1 MAKPSLWE
9 KIVVLSFIATFMVG
23 ILWAEEPIE
32 LKSSH
37 FGETREESHWLTI
50 EIDEEEEVSE
60 EEPVEKEKRESS
72 PLQLKR
78 KSSYPKLPLLKSLP
92 LSGMKANKK
101 IISRLLKDL
110 KSKNP
115 ALRCWAAR
123 SLGELDIQK
132 ERGKAI
138 RALKKAFRK
147 EKHPLVKEAI
157 KEVLLKLEGELPE
170 TKAFL

>member
-1 MAKPSLWE
+1 MIK
-9 KIVVLSFIATFMVG
+9 KIVTLFFIIAFMVG
-23 ILWAEEPIE
+23 TLWAEESIE
-32 LKSSH
+32 LEINCPE
-37 FGETREESHWLTI
+37 ETKDSPTSVI
-50 EIDEEEEVSE
+50 EIIEEGEISE

-72 PLQLKR
+72 PLQLKK
-78 KSSYPKLPLLKSLP
+78 KSSYPKLPLLEPLP

-138 RALKKAFRK
+138 RALRKAFRK
-147 EKHPLVKEAI
+147 EKHPQVKEAI